1 MRTDTSDE
9 MSSTVTALALSPAN
23 GELTIEQS
31 IPMLPERGRWAEP
44 LHAPDFAA
52 AGSSEELL
60 ASLEALQAEREA
72 DDDTN
77 SAAQLRIHPSG
88 RWLYAPS
95 RGHDT
100 IACFAVGAEDGL
112 LSLIERVPTEPH
124 TRGMALDPDGR
135 FLLAAGVYS
144 GAVSVYSINAD
155 SGRLQFVHR
164 QAVGEAPMW
173 IVVAAA
179 PCTDRAAA
187 L

>member
-9 MSSTVTALALSPAN
+9 MSSTVTALALNPAN

-100 IACFAVGAEDGL
+100 IACFAVGEDGL
-112 LSLIERVPTEPH
+112 LSLVERVPTEPH

-144 GAVSVYSINAD
+144 GAVSVYAINAD
-155 SGRLQFVHR
+155 SGRLRFVHR

-179 PCTDRAAA
+179 PDRAAA